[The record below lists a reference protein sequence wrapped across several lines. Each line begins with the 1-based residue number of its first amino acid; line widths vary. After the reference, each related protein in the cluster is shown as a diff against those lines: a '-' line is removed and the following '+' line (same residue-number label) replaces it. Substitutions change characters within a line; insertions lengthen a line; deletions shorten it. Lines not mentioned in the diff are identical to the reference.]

1 MHIVTAKDQRRAM
14 AFVETRAA
22 AADNVVSITGTGDS
36 EACRKWAIT

>member
-22 AADNVVSITGTGDS
+22 AADNVVSITQPVQGTRRRAGNG
-36 EACRKWAIT
+36 R